1 MTRSA
6 RSARSPGLAID
17 FPTLLQATADIPGSP
32 AIDDYGVPLAA
43 IHRHGANMLN
53 QDVYWGAHLKAAA
66 VLDTLLRHPW
76 LEHSQADAAW
86 AATRAVLTINGLSVA
101 QDVKGAEVL
110 ALMRDIAGPGV
121 PLRHIARA
129 LRAWTSEG
137 AAEGTSEGAAEAGT
151 GTDADGTADGAGNG
165 TADG

>member
-1 MTRSA
+1 MTP
-6 RSARSPGLAID
+6 SPGHPID

-43 IHRHGANMLN
+43 VHRHGAHMLN

-86 AATRAVLTINGLSVA
+86 AATRAVLTINGLTLA
-101 QDVKGAEVL
+101 RDVKGSEVL
-110 ALMRDIAGPGV
+110 ALMRDIAGPGI
-121 PLRHIARA
+121 PLRDIARA
-129 LRAWTSEG
+129 LRAWTTEGTADGTAEG
-137 AAEGTSEGAAEAGT
+137 AAEGPADGTSGGA
-151 GTDADGTADGAGNG
+151 ADGTAPG
-165 TADG
+165 

>member
-1 MTRSA
+1 MTRS
-6 RSARSPGLAID
+6 PGFPID

-101 QDVKGAEVL
+101 QDVKGSEVL

-137 AAEGTSEGAAEAGT
+137 ASDGASEGAA
-151 GTDADGTADGAGNG
+151 DADADTGADTGAEGTADGAGDG